1 MNTVLPDQYNLKVN
15 GVFYKYTPIKNRSD
29 DFKVTISNTD
39 VFSHT
44 DDWSGKSGGIEMRK
58 MIGFEYIPR
67 ELWGDGS
74 ITLDGTGTIQNPS
87 VVYTYRYEDGC
98 TSPLDNPTCDGYTD
112 AVMDLVP
119 DTIIT
124 EIYNALDDDNVKQEE
139 SEVDYKE
146 EEQESEEVKEEDDLE
161 RALAINEET
170 LELGNSIAQNQML
183 DAMNSSIQ
191 MNTYYDK
198 TIDGGQ
204 YNETVVLKDN
214 DLPDNK
220 QGRRMSL
227 GIQILHDKMVN
238 MQYKELK

>member
-146 EEQESEEVKEEDDLE
+146 EEQEQEDVKEEDDLE
-161 RALAINEET
+161 RALAINEEI
-170 LELGNSIAQNQML
+170 LDFGNVIAQNQML

-220 QGRRMSL
+220 EGRRMSL
-227 GIQILHDKMVN
+227 GTQILHDKMVN
-238 MQYKELK
+238 IQYKELK